1 MMTNSPADMPRRGK
15 PGATA
20 GRRDR
25 PIGALVAGVLPW
37 GPVTCRR
44 LARTAG
50 VYGCLLA
57 LTVALGAVSANP
69 AVQAFAVGLTA
80 PGAGFLVWAGAD
92 SPTQMLAVGL
102 SVASFATFLAAVVL
116 WFATGNAI
124 LPVILWLGA
133 ALAAADGPA
142 FGLSGTPDS
151 QWTEAVTTVPQVAV
165 LALVLVSTVHV
176 VLRLAGGRAPA
187 RSSNVYAAPQR
198 GAQPP
203 GKDELSTEDLEL
215 MRLIYDRA
223 LQPADA
229 FDGFEWVD
237 QFQTAAVRYQ
247 INFMAY
253 ALAIAQRVHLSAFDG
268 YLRTAQD
275 NLAAKLTDR
284 RVWRYWAWENA
295 WGNLSLQADP
305 IARDNIMLSGFLA
318 AQVTYHRAA
327 SARSRND
334 PAPQFSF
341 AHSPERQWTYA
352 YPQLIDVLVRQ
363 YRTARFGLLA
373 CEPNWIYPLC
383 NAITAT
389 ALRGADAIHGTAH
402 WQAIAPRFRE
412 CLEAEFTMA
421 DGRLVA
427 CRSSYTGFAIPPLG
441 GAVMPAFACL
451 FLNALFPD
459 IAEHQWDLV
468 RRTVSIQGAHRA
480 VWPIDIGNYRISRAS
495 GYAAIA
501 AAAVEMGDSDIAGQ
515 LQDRLDRTYP
525 TQVAAHV
532 AHRPNAS
539 LWAHAVELMARCGR
553 AGALHSLVT
562 EPAHDGAAAPFLQAA
577 GYPDVL
583 VARAVEVRGA
593 LTLVLYP
600 AERAGLKPITIG
612 GLVPGRRYRLLR
624 HGAHTVTADRNG
636 TAHLNVP
643 MSGRTEIHIAPA
655 G

>member
-1 MMTNSPADMPRRGK
+1 MMTSSPADTPRGAK
-15 PGATA
+15 PGPAA
-20 GRRDR
+20 GRRGR
-25 PIGALVAGVLPW
+25 PNDASATGMLPW

-44 LARTAG
+44 LARTAA
-50 VYGCLLA
+50 VYGSLLA
-57 LTVALGAVSANP
+57 LAVGLGAVSEHP

-92 SPTQMLAVGL
+92 SPTQMLAMGL
-102 SVASFATFLAAVVL
+102 SGASFAAFLVAVVL

-133 ALAAADGPA
+133 ALAAAGGPA
-142 FGLSGTPDS
+142 FGLSSAPDS
-151 QWTEAVTTVPQVAV
+151 QWAGAVTTVPLAAE
-165 LALVLVSTVHV
+165 LALVLIGTAPV
-176 VLRLAGGRAPA
+176 VLHLTGGRAA
-187 RSSNVYAAPQR
+187 DRSSNVRAAPQR
-198 GAQPP
+198 HPP
-203 GKDELSTEDLEL
+203 GKDELSPEDLQL

-223 LQPADA
+223 LQPVDA

-247 INFMAY
+247 INFMAH

-275 NLAAKLTDR
+275 TLATKLTDR
-284 RVWRYWAWENA
+284 RVWRYWAWETA

-318 AQVTYHRAA
+318 AQVTYSRAA
-327 SARSRND
+327 SARSRSGA
-334 PAPQFSF
+334 APDFTF
-341 AHSPERQWTYA
+341 ARSPRRQWTYA
-352 YPQLIDVLVRQ
+352 YPQLIDLLVRQ

-389 ALRGADAIHGTAH
+389 AIRGADAMHGTAH
-402 WQAIAPRFRE
+402 WPAIARPFRD
-412 CLEAEFTMA
+412 CLEAEFTLA

-427 CRSSYTGFAIPPLG
+427 CRSSYTGLAVPPIG
-441 GAVMPAFACL
+441 GAVPPAFACL

-459 IAEHQWDLV
+459 IAERQWGLV
-468 RRTVSIQGAHRA
+468 RRMVKTQGLRRA
-480 VWPIDIGNYRISRAS
+480 VWPIDIGNYRFSRAA

-501 AAAVEMGDSDIAGQ
+501 AAAVEMGDNDIAGE
-515 LQDRLDRTYP
+515 LLDRLDRTCP
-525 TQVAAHV
+525 TQVTAHV

-539 LWAHAVELMARCGR
+539 LWAHAVELMARCGQVGSLR
-553 AGALHSLVT
+553 SLVT
-562 EPAHDGAAAPFLQAA
+562 APAPDGTPAPFLQAV

-593 LTLVLYP
+593 LTAVLYP
-600 AERAGLKPITIG
+600 GDRPGLKPITIG
-612 GLVPGRRYRLLR
+612 GLVPGRPYRLLQ
-624 HGAHTVTADRNG
+624 HGAHAVNADRHG
-636 TAHLNVP
+636 TARLNVP
-643 MSGRTEIHIAPA
+643 ISGRTEIHIAPA